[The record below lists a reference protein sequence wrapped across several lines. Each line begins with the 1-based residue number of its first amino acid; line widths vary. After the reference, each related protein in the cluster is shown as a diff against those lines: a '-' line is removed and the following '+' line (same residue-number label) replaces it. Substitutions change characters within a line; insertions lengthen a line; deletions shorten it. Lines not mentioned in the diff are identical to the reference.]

1 MSTNTGHD
9 GLAAALFSRN
19 RCAILGLLFGHADEA
34 FYLRQLV
41 RTLGGGVGAIQ
52 RELKQLVAVG
62 IIRREVRGKQVY
74 FQADPDCPI
83 FDELKSLMAKT
94 AGMADV
100 LRAALEPLAEQIRIA
115 LLYGS
120 VARGEQTRT
129 SDVDLLVVSDVS
141 FADIVAALGPAQQE
155 LQREVNPT
163 VYPADEFRSKLA
175 AGHHFLKRVLGQP
188 NVFLIGD
195 KNELA
200 GLAE

>member
-52 RELKQLVAVG
+52 RELKQLAAAG

-83 FDELKSLMAKT
+83 FHELKSLMAKT
-94 AGMADV
+94 VGVADV

>member
-19 RCAILGLLFGHADEA
+19 RRAILGLLFGHADEA

-52 RELKQLVAVG
+52 RELKQLAAAG

-83 FDELKSLMAKT
+83 FHELKSLMAKT
-94 AGMADV
+94 VGVADV